1 MRYLAILYI
10 LWYFLFSPETAA
22 GQSVFWVGFTDKAES
37 SFSTAHP
44 LEFLSER
51 SVERRIRQNIAVTEE
66 DLPVNNEYAD
76 QIRQSGAT
84 ILYALRWMNGVVV
97 KAGNDSLQKV
107 WEDFPFVREIEMVR
121 PHSPETKSARNKF
134 GHPGGVIPMD
144 TSYYG
149 LSAHQVGQLNGHYFH
164 SQGMEGQGMLIA
176 VLDAGF
182 YKANLM
188 PALSH
193 LYVSGRIAGIRDF
206 VNPGSDVYLEHE
218 HGTMVLST
226 MAGLIPGQLVG
237 TAPAASYL
245 MIRTEDASSEYRI
258 EEFNWIAGAE
268 YADSIGADIINSSLG
283 YSDFDDP
290 SMNYR
295 YSDMDG
301 MTTRVTRGANMA
313 ADRGILVFSSA
324 GNEGLTEWKH
334 IVAPADGTEVIA
346 VGAVDSERKYATF
359 SSMGPGAG
367 GLVKPDLAAMG
378 RDTAVQSSFGSVV
391 PRSGTSFAS
400 PVMAGMA
407 ACLWQANPDVPAA
420 EIRRIMQIAGHQHNK
435 PDHLL
440 GYGIPDMHLAHMILN
455 QFNVPDDPAAN
466 SWTLFP
472 NPFSDRITLIP
483 ETAINRKT
491 DFEVFTLSGQL
502 MERFSEYT
510 GSYTRT
516 FRLAH
521 LTPGVYLIRISTENT
536 SEVHKLVKSQ

>member
-1 MRYLAILYI
+1 
-10 LWYFLFSPETAA
+10 
-22 GQSVFWVGFTDKAES
+22 
-37 SFSTAHP
+37 
-44 LEFLSER
+44 
-51 SVERRIRQNIAVTEE
+51 
-66 DLPVNNEYAD
+66 
-76 QIRQSGAT
+76 
-84 ILYALRWMNGVVV
+84 
-97 KAGNDSLQKV
+97 
-107 WEDFPFVREIEMVR
+107 
-121 PHSPETKSARNKF
+121 
-134 GHPGGVIPMD
+134 
-144 TSYYG
+144 
-149 LSAHQVGQLNGHYFH
+149 
-164 SQGMEGQGMLIA
+164 
-176 VLDAGF
+176 
-182 YKANLM
+182 
-188 PALSH
+188 
-193 LYVSGRIAGIRDF
+193 
-206 VNPGSDVYLEHE
+206 
-218 HGTMVLST
+218 
-226 MAGLIPGQLVG
+226 
-237 TAPAASYL
+237 
-245 MIRTEDASSEYRI
+245 
-258 EEFNWIAGAE
+258 
-268 YADSIGADIINSSLG
+268 
-283 YSDFDDP
+283 FDDP

-378 RDTAVQSSFGSVV
+378 RGTAVQSSFGSVV

-516 FRLAH
+516 YRLAH

>member
-1 MRYLAILYI
+1 
-10 LWYFLFSPETAA
+10 
-22 GQSVFWVGFTDKAES
+22 
-37 SFSTAHP
+37 
-44 LEFLSER
+44 
-51 SVERRIRQNIAVTEE
+51 
-66 DLPVNNEYAD
+66 
-76 QIRQSGAT
+76 
-84 ILYALRWMNGVVV
+84 
-97 KAGNDSLQKV
+97 
-107 WEDFPFVREIEMVR
+107 
-121 PHSPETKSARNKF
+121 
-134 GHPGGVIPMD
+134 
-144 TSYYG
+144 
-149 LSAHQVGQLNGHYFH
+149 
-164 SQGMEGQGMLIA
+164 MLIA

-378 RDTAVQSSFGSVV
+378 RGTAVQSSFGSVV